1 MFHLFFG
8 QPYRDR
14 GLISL
19 GADVCGKCRI
29 YECNKIGV
37 PDKLGLCP
45 SHYDEYE
52 EVKQEIIQD
61 DYYL

>member
-1 MFHLFFG
+1 LE
-8 QPYRDR
+8 
-14 GLISL
+14 
-19 GADVCGKCRI
+19 AEVCEKCRI
-29 YECNKIGV
+29 YECNETGV